1 MAKSGLKHIDVGPE
15 LTKTEWESEESHE
28 LIHGT
33 SFPGTP
39 VERQLFY
46 RGDEHKWYIY
56 NGSEW
61 VSLQGGGGM
70 EIHGNE
76 YHDPDFEEEGVAAT
90 LVETHRTTEVHTL
103 DQPPDVHDNTKH
115 SPDFATEAALATH
128 EAATTGVHGAAAGV
142 DILIAAVA
150 RSNFMMIP
158 TAAGWTEVLTG
169 AGNVRQEPMRN
180 LVEILDVNAGSAFAY
195 ATAMGFNIG
204 GVYGNIN
211 WDKHL
216 YLIFN
221 YAIVR
226 SEAAL
231 NRRVQI
237 EAKSPPVLGQ
247 LTAQGIGFQVIDLA
261 ITGESYGTA
270 RGTVSLGNMVLIS
283 GTNYE
288 LIQVVIELDPDTP
301 AVKYYIDGSLAGS
314 ITNTDH
320 IPSGLSTIGT
330 RLKHSIDR
338 ADVGLA
344 GVASVLFHGKI
355 WQEF

>member
-1 MAKSGLKHIDVGPE
+1 MAKSGLRHIDVGPE

-33 SFPGTP
+33 SFPGSP

-56 NGSEW
+56 NGSAW
-61 VSLQGGGGM
+61 VSLQGGGV
-70 EIHGNE
+70 EVHGND

-90 LVETHRTTEVHTL
+90 QIETHRTTAVHTL

-115 SPDFATEAALATH
+115 DPDFATEAALATH

-180 LVEILDVNAGSAFAY
+180 MVEITDTALGSALAHAAAF
-195 ATAMGFNIG
+195 GFNIG
-204 GVYGNIN
+204 GIYGRVN

-216 YLIFN
+216 YIIFN
-221 YAIVR
+221 YAIYQ
-226 SEAAL
+226 SEADL
-231 NRRVQI
+231 TRRVQVKQ
-237 EAKSPPVLGQ
+237 ANTTGQ
-247 LTAQGIGFQVIDLA
+247 LAQMGLGFQVVNLVM
-261 ITGESYGTA
+261 TGESYGTA
-270 RGTVSLGNMVLIS
+270 RGTVSLGNMVLLS
-283 GTNYE
+283 GSHYDQ
-288 LIQVVIELDPDTP
+288 IQVIIELDPDTP
-301 AVKYYIDGSLAGS
+301 AVNFYIDGSLVDS

-320 IPSGLSTIGT
+320 IPSGAGAAGT
-330 RLKHSIDR
+330 YLAHSIDR
-338 ADVGLA
+338 GGGGLA
-344 GVASVLFHGKI
+344 NVASVFLQGKM